1 MFLLSHPSLEES
13 EGWGTPDHGRTK
25 MKNMGAPP
33 AINTYTYDAE
43 GNITAVSGNASAT
56 YVYNALN
63 QRVRTTVNSGTPT
76 EFVFNA
82 NGQRVSEWNGSTRA
96 QLKGKYYWGGTPV
109 AYYTTAA
116 SSAGAAAH
124 FEHQDWL
131 GTERMRTSYNS
142 GNNPTYAVEGTFTS
156 GPWGD
161 AQTVA
166 SGTDLDA
173 NHYATLD
180 YDAETAT
187 DHAQFRQYGDTP
199 GNWMSPDPY
208 SGSYD
213 QSNPQSMNRYAY
225 ALDGPLSNIDPS
237 GLTPCPPYGCTTNP
251 GPGSGYGTCLQDGS
265 PVDCGI
271 ALGEEQAGFTYNIPQ
286 NIDGGLFAF
295 DQAIYSGRSMYI
307 LVNGPDGPAW
317 ESVSMGAN
325 SIGPGVEVLSPE
337 AAAEAGLPDLS
348 NLFQDSDQLI
358 AQNNAPNNGTQQKQQ
373 TQPQHF
379 WQKPGC
385 GAALAEFGVGVAG
398 TAITVGAVAAAI
410 YLGPEMFEG
419 IEGAAT
425 LLHVAPVG
433 APGLVMMGDGGF
445 KATQTCF

>member
-1 MFLLSHPSLEES
+1 MTSD
-13 EGWGTPDHGRTK
+13 G
-25 MKNMGAPP
+25 
-33 AINTYTYDAE
+33 INTYTYDAE

-116 SSAGAAAH
+116 SSAGAGAH

-156 GPWGD
+156 EPWGD

-173 NHYATLD
+173 NHYAALD

-199 GNWMSPDPY
+199 GNWKSPDPY
-208 SGSYD
+208 YGSYD
-213 QSNPQSMNRYAY
+213 QSNPQSMNRYVY
-225 ALDGPLSNIDPS
+225 ALDNPLSNIDPS
-237 GLTPCPPYGCTTNP
+237 GLECVWDDGSYDGEYDPTTGEGNP
-251 GPGSGYGTCLQDGS
+251 GGCAQAGGTWVELGMDGGWTDQSQSSTGLLTITIDVIGIDVIGFTTWGTGGLSTEPGSG
-265 PVDCGI
+265 P
-271 ALGEEQAGFTYNIPQ
+271 
-286 NIDGGLFAF
+286 GG
-295 DQAIYSGRSMYI
+295 
-307 LVNGPDGPAW
+307 NGP
-317 ESVSMGAN
+317 
-325 SIGPGVEVLSPE
+325 
-337 AAAEAGLPDLS
+337 
-348 NLFQDSDQLI
+348 
-358 AQNNAPNNGTQQKQQ
+358 NAPNNPQQNQPAKQEK
-373 TQPQHF
+373 
-379 WQKPGC
+379 QKPAWCHKVAGLFAGEGLLGTLGTTSVTASGGLIAEGTLAASMFTGAGEGLLV
-385 GAALAEFGVGVAG
+385 GAAV
-398 TAITVGAVAAAI
+398 TGAVWW
-410 YLGPEMFEG
+410 YYC
-419 IEGAAT
+419 
-425 LLHVAPVG
+425 
-433 APGLVMMGDGGF
+433 D
-445 KATQTCF
+445 